1 MKLIELLEICRNK
14 ASSINDIINYARGV
28 VFEKSL
34 GRSSVLKE
42 NEDSDHLLFD
52 INNVLRSFYLEGE
65 LHKQRMRVAMD
76 ALPYDFWRSNY
87 DVHIIDFSGNAF
99 LTPFVGDYI
108 IETGGQQGCVTE
120 INIIG
125 SSNEILQSSELFSKC
140 IFRDSKRISINLS
153 TKDSFS
159 VSDSINNHPTLLLF
173 NIVNPDGIRTI
184 KQLLEEHCTGY
195 CAVLIVGPDSI
206 YRDLDGFAKSVGA
219 NVLLDY
225 SSSLLGTIYLFEQ
238 VKYPSFCKSK
248 PIIAPYAFIWTDVR
262 KYGIINTETS
272 EWLSQKMY
280 NHVEYIDRTFFHSGA
295 CIIYDDI
302 FIDRSAQMEFLAD
315 VEYDEYAH
323 NIYRMTIAQ

>member
-140 IFRDSKRISINLS
+140 IYSYGFSK
-153 TKDSFS
+153 
-159 VSDSINNHPTLLLF
+159 
-173 NIVNPDGIRTI
+173 
-184 KQLLEEHCTGY
+184 
-195 CAVLIVGPDSI
+195 
-206 YRDLDGFAKSVGA
+206 
-219 NVLLDY
+219 
-225 SSSLLGTIYLFEQ
+225 
-238 VKYPSFCKSK
+238 
-248 PIIAPYAFIWTDVR
+248 
-262 KYGIINTETS
+262 
-272 EWLSQKMY
+272 
-280 NHVEYIDRTFFHSGA
+280 
-295 CIIYDDI
+295 
-302 FIDRSAQMEFLAD
+302 
-315 VEYDEYAH
+315 
-323 NIYRMTIAQ
+323 